1 MFNVKQETG
10 CKVKSSF
17 HVIRIMT
24 EMEVYTTGRGI
35 KMGALAGHI
44 AAWSILGLILGIDG
58 TMRLPT
64 GTFYSVIGVTFGLT
78 GASAM
83 QLGFIL
89 HLVTGT
95 VIGALFGYM
104 TSVIKGFHIANI
116 KKALVLS
123 VITGIVT
130 WFVLFLPITMF
141 VVQPSLESIAATLG
155 VPMLDEML
163 PMILA
168 GSVGM
173 HIIYG
178 GMLGFMYW
186 LAIVPS
192 SYEYTRKAEVGT

>member
-1 MFNVKQETG
+1 MFNVKQKIV
-10 CKVKSSF
+10 CKVKSLR
-17 HVIRIMT
+17 HVIIGMT

-95 VIGALFGYM
+95 IIGALFGYM
-104 TSVIKGFHIANI
+104 TSVIRGFHIANI

-130 WFVLFLPITMF
+130 WLVLFLPITVF
-141 VVQPSLESIAATLG
+141 IVQPSLESIAATLG

-163 PMILA
+163 PMIIG

-173 HIIYG
+173 HVIYG

-186 LAIVPS
+186 LAVVPS
-192 SYEYTRKAEVGT
+192 SYEYTRRAAIGT